1 MLQDPLKG
9 IGKLIEDKR
18 GRAEAKRKYTI
29 IVVLGVP
36 IDAQQVPVSWADRAK
51 SECTTYIDLSE
62 KGAGSL
68 GHNC

>member
-1 MLQDPLKG
+1 MLQDPLKR

-36 IDAQQVPVSWADRAK
+36 IDAQQVLISWAERAK
-51 SECTTYIDLSE
+51 SECTMYIDLSE
-62 KGAGSL
+62 KGPGFL
-68 GHNC
+68 GYNC